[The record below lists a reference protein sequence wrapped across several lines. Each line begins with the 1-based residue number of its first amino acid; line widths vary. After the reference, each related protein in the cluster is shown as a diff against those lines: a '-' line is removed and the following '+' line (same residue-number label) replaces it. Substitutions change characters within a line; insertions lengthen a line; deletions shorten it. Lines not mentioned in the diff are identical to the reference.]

1 MFVFI
6 YGSVYGLIALFFVF
20 FWFFFVCFWF
30 CFVFFSSSFS
40 KYECVGFLC
49 VSSVKFYFYHL
60 SLGFISPFFFLVYM
74 SDSFSSS
81 SSFSFSPVLCG
92 LSSLGATARDQAS
105 NAKIGDPS
113 SGCWTNRELQ
123 PHGTVI
129 GEKIL
134 KGLHFNNKTWPH
146 PKASKLQC
154 QIPHA
159 KQLAK
164 EKHNTTR

>member
-1 MFVFI
+1 MVWLLSFLFFGVFLFVF
-6 YGSVYGLIALFFVF
+6 GSALYFFPLLFLSVSVWGFCVF
-20 FWFFFVCFWF
+20 PLL
-30 CFVFFSSSFS
+30 SFTFTI
-40 KYECVGFLC
+40 CPWVL
-49 VSSVKFYFYHL
+49 SVH
-60 SLGFISPFFFLVYM
+60 SFFLVYM
-74 SDSFSSS
+74 SDSFFFSS

-92 LSSLGATARDQAS
+92 LSSLSATARDQAS
-105 NAKIGDPS
+105 NAKIGDPG
-113 SGCWTNRELQ
+113 SGCRTNRELQ

-129 GEKIL
+129 GEKSL